1 MIFELICVLM
11 GLILIYIL
19 LELVEPTPQTGT
31 IKGSVTYGDASVD
44 GVLITLTKEGEV
56 LLSTTTQADG
66 TFEFDEV
73 AIGTYTVRAHKDVPE
88 GYLGAEMFVEVIGG
102 DQLELTLPLVKEYS

>member
-1 MIFELICVLM
+1 MIFELVAIIL

-44 GVLITLTKEGEV
+44 GVLITLIKAGEV
-56 LLSTTTQADG
+56 VLSETTDAEG
-66 TFEFDEV
+66 MFEFDEV
-73 AIGTYTVRAHKDVPE
+73 AIGSYTVRAHKDVPE
-88 GYLGAEMFVEVIGG
+88 GYLGAEEYVEVLGG
-102 DQLELTLPLVKEYS
+102 DEIAVDLPLVKGF